1 MKRFFERSFILGIV
15 TTLMMVTIISI
26 WNGTWVAGWH
36 EKTILAT
43 LTIVPLT
50 FMLAF
55 LLKENVTLPLVIKL
69 HDVLPAWFSRLIPRR
84 HSMAV
89 FIVTGNVSIMS
100 FYGLYMSH
108 RYDTHHLIHSYFI
121 QWAHTLL
128 FAIPLLLFVVRPLVN
143 GVFDLVWHQEDAA

>member
-100 FYGLYMSH
+100 FYG
-108 RYDTHHLIHSYFI
+108 
-121 QWAHTLL
+121 
-128 FAIPLLLFVVRPLVN
+128 
-143 GVFDLVWHQEDAA
+143 